1 VSKIFFDVGVSLDGY
16 IAGPNRGPGN
26 PLGDGGPGHSP
37 VGIPDRKFP
46 RTGAYVMGRH
56 MFDEGERGWPE
67 NPPFR
72 APVFVLTHTPRERW
86 RRKGGTTFFFVT
98 DGIASALEQ
107 AKQAAGGKDIHV
119 APVLLG
125 GGVRLFDQLGP
136 KELELQQ
143 VGAIASTLVTHIDY
157 RVAKQ
162 PQGAR

>member
-1 VSKIFFDVGVSLDGY
+1 VIKLVFD
-16 IAGPNRGPGN
+16 
-26 PLGDGGPGHSP
+26 
-37 VGIPDRKFP
+37 

-67 NPPFR
+67 NPPFG
-72 APVFVLTHTPRERW
+72 APVFVLTHTAREPW

-107 AKQAAGGKDIHV
+107 AKQAAGGKDVRISGGADTIRQFIEAGLIEEFTLHV

-162 PQGAR
+162 RQSAR